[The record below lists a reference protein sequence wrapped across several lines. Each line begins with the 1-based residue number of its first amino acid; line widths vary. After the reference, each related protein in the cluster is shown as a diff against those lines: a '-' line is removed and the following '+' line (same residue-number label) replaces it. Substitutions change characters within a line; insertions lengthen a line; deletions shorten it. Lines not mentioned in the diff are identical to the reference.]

1 MENSSARSYDRYA
14 ALLNKACSSVLFLII
29 ALLTT
34 ALCVGNI
41 ITLFNVI
48 PSGNFLSILFP
59 LLSSLFISL
68 TTIGLWAL
76 FINAKKNSIGSGSFG
91 LVRCYPKYDQIIK
104 TIIFIILIL
113 ATTAIII
120 GLFTLKSKIDNAVND
135 NGDYIEEIK
144 NEIRDYLDKA
154 DIPEEHWDDIDK
166 VIDKIE
172 YLTTGLIII
181 TVACVFIIIFLI
193 FELIRCAT
201 LVKFLLSAGN
211 MFKTGH
217 MVAPPSMFFCVLNY
231 IFATINIVTVLSR
244 TNLMGFDWQ
253 MFVTGI
259 VLALIGVIFMINR
272 KPVKDIYNAWKVE
285 ISMISPESSIPKN
298 TFVPDANSYV
308 NPQQFV
314 PEIPVQQP
322 IQDVKPAE
330 EQTGFEQNSN
340 ENSTAE

>member
-1 MENSSARSYDRYA
+1 
-14 ALLNKACSSVLFLII
+14 
-29 ALLTT
+29 
-34 ALCVGNI
+34 
-41 ITLFNVI
+41 
-48 PSGNFLSILFP
+48 
-59 LLSSLFISL
+59 
-68 TTIGLWAL
+68 
-76 FINAKKNSIGSGSFG
+76 
-91 LVRCYPKYDQIIK
+91 
-104 TIIFIILIL
+104 
-113 ATTAIII
+113 
-120 GLFTLKSKIDNAVND
+120 
-135 NGDYIEEIK
+135 
-144 NEIRDYLDKA
+144 
-154 DIPEEHWDDIDK
+154 
-166 VIDKIE
+166 
-172 YLTTGLIII
+172 
-181 TVACVFIIIFLI
+181 
-193 FELIRCAT
+193 
-201 LVKFLLSAGN
+201 

-272 KPVKDIYNAWKVE
+272 KPLKDIYNAWKVE

-330 EQTGFEQNSN
+330 EQTSFEQNSN